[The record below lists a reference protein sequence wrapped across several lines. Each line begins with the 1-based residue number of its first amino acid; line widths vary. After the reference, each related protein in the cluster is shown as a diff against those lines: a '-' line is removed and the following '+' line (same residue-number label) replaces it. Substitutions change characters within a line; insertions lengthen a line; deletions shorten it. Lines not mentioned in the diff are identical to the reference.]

1 MSFQVGDRVVHQA
14 KGRLHGERGEV
25 THVVVYTDSC
35 DQPVGYV
42 VYAVQFDRPIPLG
55 HHCSGWTVDGRG
67 YWCTDLELSLEPTP
81 IDHAGFLQLLGGDHG
96 TII

>member
-1 MSFQVGDRVVHQA
+1 MSFQVGDRVVYQA
-14 KGRLHGERGEV
+14 TGRLHGERGEV
-25 THVVVYTDSC
+25 THVVVYTDSR

-55 HHCSGWTVDGRG
+55 HDCSGHAVAGRG
-67 YWCTDLELSLEPTP
+67 YWCSDHELSLEPTP
-81 IDHAGFLQLLGGDHG
+81 IDHAGFLQLLGGAHG